1 MTNVLLGVNKWHD
14 SWSMLSIDH
23 GVVASARVGQGA
35 DNAPGGWSRFRVNQG
50 AAASFIDGRA
60 EVNDEVNGVEE
71 IK

>member
-1 MTNVLLGVNKWHD
+1 MTNVLLGANKWHD

-23 GVVASARVGQGA
+23 GVVASARVGERA
-35 DNAPGGWSRFRVNQG
+35 DNAGGWSRFRVNQG

-60 EVNDEVNGVEE
+60 DVNDEVNGVVE